1 MRLSEIADRLAALE
15 GRDEDEIHIRL
26 RNPLFK
32 GLLRG
37 ESGRSRNSPADY
49 PPLELI
55 RAGILLAMSDCGLTT
70 AEMSMVIEF
79 FGYNGLEEMV
89 LAALEGETFYLSL
102 LVKKQDKDESRTVL
116 VRPIMGSVFDVNSSN
131 ETSGA
136 ILIPLSHKIR
146 QLNKASKG

>member
-1 MRLSEIADRLAALE
+1 MRLSEIADKLATLE

-26 RNPLFK
+26 RNPMFK

-37 ESGRSRNSPADY
+37 ESGRSHNSPVDY
-49 PPLELI
+49 PAFELI

-70 AEMSMVIEF
+70 AEMSMVVEF

-89 LAALEGETFYLSL
+89 AMALEGETFYLL
-102 LVKKQDKDESRTVL
+102 LLIKKPDKDKSRTIL
-116 VRPIMGSVFDVNSSN
+116 VRPFVGSDVDFNSLN

-146 QLNKASKG
+146 QLDKAL